1 MQMSFR
7 NSYTGIAVA
16 TTIMGA
22 AVLISGGGMSDGE
35 KQAVGLGAW
44 LVGFLVLFGLEI
56 WDERR
61 GISR

>member
-7 NSYTGIAVA
+7 NSYIGIAVA
-16 TTIMGA
+16 TTIMVTA
-22 AVLISGGGMSDGE
+22 LLVSGGDLSDGA

-44 LVGFLVLFGLEI
+44 LVGFVVLFALEI